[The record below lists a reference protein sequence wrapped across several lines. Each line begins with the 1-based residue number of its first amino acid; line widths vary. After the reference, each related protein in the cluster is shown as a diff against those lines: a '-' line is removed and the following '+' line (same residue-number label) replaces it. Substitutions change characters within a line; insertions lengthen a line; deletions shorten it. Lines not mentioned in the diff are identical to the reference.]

1 MVNKPF
7 EEMDAL
13 RSKMITVLVD
23 LADAARVVIRS
34 DGTDRLSIE
43 QLRTAL
49 YAYNAWIGENE
60 A

>member
-1 MVNKPF
+1 MIPF

-13 RSKMITVLVD
+13 RGRMITILAD
-23 LADAARVVIRS
+23 LAAASRAVVRS

-43 QLRTAL
+43 ELRTAL
-49 YAYNAWIGENE
+49 YAYNEWLGEDE

>member
-1 MVNKPF
+1 MMPF

-13 RSKMITVLVD
+13 RGRMINILAD
-23 LADAARVVIRS
+23 LAAASRAVVRS

-43 QLRTAL
+43 ELRTAL
-49 YAYNAWIGENE
+49 YAYNEWLGEDE